1 MCPRAP
7 LWIGLVE
14 TAIGMVSTA
23 LAWYDLVQ
31 PVYVAPPIVARFYTM
46 GAAPAQGLVA
56 RAVLW
61 CILVMGAG
69 GDYSILFLILQMGR
83 EAWYEIR
90 GEVLSSKGEYCYPG
104 SRAFYICKWEIC
116 NWGNLSGG
124 GA

>member
-1 MCPRAP
+1 MRPRAP

-14 TAIGMVSTA
+14 TASGMVSTA

-31 PVYVAPPIVARFYTM
+31 PVHVAPPFAARFYTL
-46 GAAPAQGLVA
+46 GAASAQGLVA

-83 EAWYEIR
+83 EARYEVGR
-90 GEVLSSKGEYCYPG
+90 EVLSSKGEYCYPG
-104 SRAFYICKWEIC
+104 DRALYIWK
-116 NWGNLSGG
+116 
-124 GA
+124 